1 MLVNLLNI
9 CSDDEL
15 ICQDDDMTDLADALK
30 GTMTEE
36 QINEY
41 RQKKQAEKAKLQKK
55 ILGIG
60 RMARHF
66 QQMREDAEKSKFFK
80 VQKLLTTPISDVQLK
95 GLASATSLDG
105 KAAVS
110 RSSLTNFEDVKNF
123 DKVNEKMPTRRP
135 K

>member
-1 MLVNLLNI
+1 MLVNILNI

-15 ICQDDDMTDLADALK
+15 FCQDDDMSDLADALK

-66 QQMREDAEKSKFFK
+66 QQMREDAEKSEFSNFASKTNETLFRR
-80 VQKLLTTPISDVQLK
+80 TTQRS
-95 GLASATSLDG
+95 GLVNLSGWGQGCRRSLIP
-105 KAAVS
+105 
-110 RSSLTNFEDVKNF
+110 
-123 DKVNEKMPTRRP
+123 NEL
-135 K
+135 

>member
-1 MLVNLLNI
+1 MLVNILNI

-15 ICQDDDMTDLADALK
+15 FCQDDDMSDLADALK

-66 QQMREDAEKSKFFK
+66 QQMREDAEKSEFSNFFEFGK
-80 VQKLLTTPISDVQLK
+80 LTTLFQTYNSKVWPRQPLWMGARLPS
-95 GLASATSLDG
+95 LAH
-105 KAAVS
+105 
-110 RSSLTNFEDVKNF
+110 
-123 DKVNEKMPTRRP
+123 P
-135 K
+135 